1 MVGPWG
7 LHWHLELAQLTLGL
21 SGWRHH
27 VAGGMGWRVAALLLL
42 HRWRSRVGLLL
53 LTSILIGILRRRPVC
68 AGRGIVML
76 THIEGRVGSDA
87 LCSLL
92 AEIDRKLTRGC
103 GGASMPENK
112 MN

>member
-1 MVGPWG
+1 M
-7 LHWHLELAQLTLGL
+7 
-21 SGWRHH
+21 
-27 VAGGMGWRVAALLLL
+27 AALLLL
-42 HRWRSRVGLLL
+42 HRRRSRVRLVLLVR
-53 LTSILIGILRRRPVC
+53 SLIGVLRRRPVC
-68 AGRGIVML
+68 AGRGIVVL
-76 THIEGRVGSDA
+76 THVEGREGSDG